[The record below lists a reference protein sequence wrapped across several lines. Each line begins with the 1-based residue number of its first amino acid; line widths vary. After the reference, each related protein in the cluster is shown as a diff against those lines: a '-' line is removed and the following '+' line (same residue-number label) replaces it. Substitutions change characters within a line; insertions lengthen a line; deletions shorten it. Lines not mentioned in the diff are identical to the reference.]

1 MKVGDLVQVTGW
13 VHAVFDR
20 HIGIVTGKH
29 YFAIGEPGD
38 DYIYDVYV
46 MTEKVTMDW
55 FGSQLKVLTSTE
67 SCDTMCSE
75 SEGEI

>member
-1 MKVGDLVQVTGW
+1 VKVGDLIQVDDGR
-13 VHAVFDR
+13 HALFNG

-29 YFAIGEPGD
+29 HFAIGDPGD
-38 DYIYDVYV
+38 DYIYDVYM